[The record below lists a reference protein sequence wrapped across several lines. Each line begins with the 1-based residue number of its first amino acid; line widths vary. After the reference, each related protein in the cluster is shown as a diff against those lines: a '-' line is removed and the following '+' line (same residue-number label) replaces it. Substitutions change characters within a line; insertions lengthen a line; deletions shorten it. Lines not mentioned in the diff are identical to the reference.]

1 MGSYNLIRGTHVC
14 ENKDI
19 MGTVLR
25 KEWGFDGTIISDWG
39 AVHTTKGT
47 AEGPLDIEMSVTS
60 DFDDYFLANPLISE
74 IRKGNIDEAC
84 VDEKVRNIL
93 RMMVRLHMI
102 ELTEVPDSD
111 GKRKFWFRRTRT
123 GKREVII
130 RQNTVLKF

>member
-1 MGSYNLIRGTHVC
+1 
-14 ENKDI
+14 
-19 MGTVLR
+19 
-25 KEWGFDGTIISDWG
+25 
-39 AVHTTKGT
+39 
-47 AEGPLDIEMSVTS
+47 MSVTS

-74 IRKGNIDEAC
+74 IRKGHIDEAC